1 MNMLRVL
8 LVGEWVGGSRGMKG
22 RKMGERNTR
31 SNVPSVTLKMTRGL
45 RELAGRS
52 EVPGGLDFEEIEVK
66 LLPRAHHSFS
76 TQLNGI
82 GTKAAKWRSPS
93 IHLKCLKLEMF

>member
-1 MNMLRVL
+1 
-8 LVGEWVGGSRGMKG
+8 MKG
-22 RKMGERNTR
+22 RKMRKRNTR
-31 SNVPSVTLKMTRGL
+31 HNVPSVTLKMTRGL

-66 LLPRAHHSFS
+66 LLPRAHPSFS

-82 GTKAAKWRSPS
+82 GTKAARWRSPS
-93 IHLKCLKLEMF
+93 HHLKCLKLEMF